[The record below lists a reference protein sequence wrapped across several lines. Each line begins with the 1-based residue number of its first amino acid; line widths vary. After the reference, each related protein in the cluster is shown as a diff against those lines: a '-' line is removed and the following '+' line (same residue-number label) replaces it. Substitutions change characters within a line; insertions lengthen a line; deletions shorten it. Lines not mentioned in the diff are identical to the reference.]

1 MGKRLFR
8 QKNLRIVLNE
18 RFWMKKAFSLGE
30 GVCIYVEPEKKT
42 YSPKDSQ
49 IVLNERFW
57 MKKLSSFVAGV
68 CIYVKTE
75 KAAYSPKDP
84 FRNYSALASQ
94 YIQR

>member
-1 MGKRLFR
+1 
-8 QKNLRIVLNE
+8 
-18 RFWMKKAFSLGE
+18 
-30 GVCIYVEPEKKT
+30 
-42 YSPKDSQ
+42 
-49 IVLNERFW
+49 

-75 KAAYSPKDP
+75 KAAYSPKDSLIVLNERFWMKKAFSLGEGVCIYVEPGKKAYSPKDP

>member
-1 MGKRLFR
+1 MRK
-8 QKNLRIVLNE
+8 
-18 RFWMKKAFSLGE
+18 
-30 GVCIYVEPEKKT
+30 CIYIKTEKAA

-75 KAAYSPKDP
+75 KTVYSPKDP
-84 FRNYSALASQ
+84 FRNYSALVSQ
-94 YIQR
+94 